1 MPQQHKLKAC
11 ERAHH
16 EHFAVSEM
24 QQAQH
29 AKDEGVA
36 DGDQGVGAAEHHPVD
51 ELLQEH
57 WVLPTKPLPT
67 RPWLT
72 VAWAGGCVY
81 CATTKS
87 PPLISSTA
95 GIRVPSPFL
104 SVVGEPL
111 SGASE
116 LFMLDQQS
124 RSLTRSALILVPS
137 TPVLLMHS
145 RIR

>member
-36 DGDQGVGAAEHHPVD
+36 DRDQGVGAAEHHPVD

-57 WVLPTKPLPT
+57 W
-67 RPWLT
+67 PWLT
-72 VAWAGGCVY
+72 PA
-81 CATTKS
+81 
-87 PPLISSTA
+87 
-95 GIRVPSPFL
+95 RQR
-104 SVVGEPL
+104 
-111 SGASE
+111 
-116 LFMLDQQS
+116 M
-124 RSLTRSALILVPS
+124 RSLRYNEIAALDLEHRGNPGSVTVLVDAGRAHEWSLGALHARPAV
-137 TPVLLMHS
+137 TQLDPVGLHIAAVDAGALDALPHQV
-145 RIR
+145 